1 MSYKPGEKI
10 EGTNVIYI
18 GAGIYQFE
26 PVELTPEQ
34 QAENDRYMEE
44 IRKRIDEARKRFGLD
59 RQEGGEVNGANTQ
72 D

>member
-10 EGTNVIYI
+10 EGTNVIYH

-26 PVELTPEQ
+26 PVKQTPEQ
-34 QAENDRYMEE
+34 QAANARRMKE
-44 IRKRIDEARKRFGLD
+44 IRKRIDEAKKRFGLD
-59 RQEGGEVNGANTQ
+59 RDEVNGTNTQ